1 MNFVVLSS
9 SSGTTFQAVL
19 DRIADGSLTSTCLGL
34 VTDRA
39 DRGCAEKAQAAGI
52 PVKIVEMQKGEER
65 EAYDRRL
72 QEAISKLGQAD
83 VIAALGWMFIFSP
96 WFVTEW
102 KNKIINVHP
111 ALLPKHPGTHALEDT
126 LAAGDEETGMT
137 IHLIDEGVDTGPTI
151 LQKECPVEPGD
162 TVQTLKDRVQALEK
176 EWYPKVLQ
184 MIETGDLTL
193 PQ

>member
-111 ALLPKHPGTHALEDT
+111 ALLPKHPGAHALEDT